1 VTAHL
6 GRTGGPFL
14 GGNPDHKYKRVRQL
28 GLLTAIPMILAA
40 APLIGYF
47 LGRWLDGKF
56 NTEPLFML
64 ILLAVGLVAGVRE
77 TLLIIRK
84 AQDAET
90 GPFD

>member
-1 VTAHL
+1 
-6 GRTGGPFL
+6 
-14 GGNPDHKYKRVRQL
+14 
-28 GLLTAIPMILAA
+28 MILAA

-56 NTEPLFML
+56 GTEPLFML
-64 ILLAVGLVAGVRE
+64 ILLVLGLVAGVRE